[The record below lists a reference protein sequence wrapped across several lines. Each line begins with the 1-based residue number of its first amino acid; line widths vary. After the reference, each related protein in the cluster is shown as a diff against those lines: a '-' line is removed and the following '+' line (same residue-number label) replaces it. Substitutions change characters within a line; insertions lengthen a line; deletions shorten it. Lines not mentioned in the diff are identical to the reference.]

1 MFANLQ
7 RDVVVLMASRGVRAF
22 AFSYLSVVFTIYLA
36 QLGYS
41 TVTIGLVV
49 STAYASGAVLTAL
62 WGFLSDRYGRKNILM
77 LLAALTIVSNTIYVF
92 FSHLFFILSAVI
104 IANVGAGGSGA
115 GGQGGGPM
123 SPVEQA
129 LLAEKCTPQ
138 SRNHVFATN
147 SFVGSSMGA
156 LGALLS
162 GLPQYL
168 QETWSWQPIA
178 SYKPLFLLTILFA
191 VVLIFAYASIEEH
204 HVPRRRQAQK
214 TSAAPVSGFVVK
226 MSLLGMVD
234 NLGGGLI
241 SPLVSYWFFLRYGVE
256 FKSFFFIFF
265 FCFFLRYGVDLNSL
279 GFMFFLSYL
288 LAALS
293 FLGAPLLA
301 RRLGVVRTMA
311 FSHGAASLIYLFLPL
326 APTFTMAAA
335 MTILRSFL
343 AYMDNPLR
351 SSFIMGV
358 VRPEDR
364 GSAAGIT
371 SLSRHVPVAVS
382 PSLSAYMMQSFSLNV
397 PIFLG
402 GFLQLFPDCIFYF
415 MFRNVKPP
423 EEQSSKA

>member
-1 MFANLQ
+1 MFSNLH
-7 RDVVVLMASRGVRAF
+7 RDVVILMASRGVRAF

-191 VVLIFAYASIEEH
+191 VVLIFAYAAIEEH

-241 SPLVSYWFFLRYGVE
+241 SPLISYWFFLRYGVE
-256 FKSFFFIFF
+256 LK
-265 FCFFLRYGVDLNSL
+265 SL
-279 GFMFFLSYL
+279 GLMFFLSYL

-293 FLGAPLLA
+293 FLAAPLLA
-301 RRLGVVRTMA
+301 RRIGVVRTMA

-326 APTFTMAAA
+326 APTFSMAAA

-382 PSLSAYMMQSFSLNV
+382 PTLSAYMMQAFSLNV

-402 GFLQLFPDCIFYF
+402 GFLQLFHDCVFYF

-423 EEQSSKA
+423 EEQTSKA